1 MTLILK
7 VDFDRSGLPPV
18 QYGNVAAET
27 LEASRVREK
36 GSDGVLELLVSA
48 EGRASLSSN
57 ADRLT
62 WNLLALDC
70 SVAPRTPRLGN
81 LLLKAQRT
89 N

>member
-1 MTLILK
+1 LQ

-36 GSDGVLELLVSA
+36 GSDGGLELRVSA
-48 EGRASLSSN
+48 DSCASLPFN

-70 SVAPRTPRLGN
+70 CVTPRTPRLGN